1 MHYLFQGI
9 FLLGLILAVAAMLFG
24 VERRATRV
32 VPVPG
37 EPVTSARGRVPTR
50 QGSAPPA
57 PRARWNLPLWA
68 AFCTVFGAAGYLLTR
83 YTTLGLAARV
93 LIAMGVGAAAV
104 FGAIALIAKWAIP
117 SARRDPEDPRYVLQG
132 HPARVARA
140 IGDSSRPGEIAYE
153 IDGTRYAS
161 QAISIDGQPVE
172 AGAEVV
178 IERVED
184 GVAYVEPWSAV
195 EQRI

>member
-1 MHYLFQGI
+1 LHYFFQAV

-37 EPVTSARGRVPTR
+37 EPVHASGGRVPVR
-50 QGSAPPA
+50 QGSAPPS

-68 AFCTVFGAAGYLLTR
+68 AFCTVFGATGYLLTR
-83 YTTLGLAARV
+83 NTTLGLGPRI
-93 LIAMGVGAAAV
+93 LIATAVGGAAV
-104 FGAIALIAKWAIP
+104 FGVIALIAKWAIP
-117 SARRDPEDPRYVLQG
+117 SAKRDPEDPRYVLQG

-140 IGDSSRPGEIAYE
+140 ISTAVPGEIAYE
-153 IDGTRYAS
+153 VDGTRYA
-161 QAISIDGQPVE
+161 AKARSIDGQPME

-184 GVAYVEPWSAV
+184 GVAWVEPWSAV

>member
-9 FLLGLILAVAAMLFG
+9 FLLGLVLAVAAMLFG

-37 EPVTSARGRVPTR
+37 EPVTTSRGRVATR

-68 AFCTVFGAAGYLLTR
+68 AFCTVFGATGYLLTR
-83 YTTLGLAARV
+83 YTALGLGARI
-93 LIAMGVGAAAV
+93 LIATVVGGAAV
-104 FGAIALIAKWAIP
+104 SGVIALIAKWAIP

-140 IGDSSRPGEIAYE
+140 IAPSRPGEIAYE
-153 IDGTRYAS
+153 VDGTRYAAK
-161 QAISIDGQPVE
+161 AIS
-172 AGAEVV
+172 
-178 IERVED
+178 
-184 GVAYVEPWSAV
+184 
-195 EQRI
+195 

>member
-1 MHYLFQGI
+1 MQYLFQAV
-9 FLLGLILAVAAMLFG
+9 FLLGLLLAVAAMLFG

-37 EPVTSARGRVPTR
+37 EPVHARSGRVPAMH
-50 QGSAPPA
+50 GSAPPA

-68 AFCTVFGAAGYLLTR
+68 AFCSVFGATGYLLTR
-83 YTTLGLAARV
+83 YTALGLGLRV
-93 LIAMGVGAAAV
+93 LIAVAVGGAAI

-117 SARRDPEDPRYVLQG
+117 SAKRDPEDPRYVLQG
-132 HPARVARA
+132 HPAHVARA
-140 IGDSSRPGEIAYE
+140 IGPASAGEIAYE
-153 IDGTRYAS
+153 VDGTRYA
-161 QAISIDGQPVE
+161 AKARSIDGQPVE

-195 EQRI
+195 EQRL